1 VRHNQWQEQ
10 VQAKTAQKNMTIYEV
25 LVISNQLWRRKN
37 RRGQNERSC
46 SNRKTAM

>member
-1 VRHNQWQEQ
+1 MEVTFVTSQKVR
-10 VQAKTAQKNMTIYEV
+10 ILYEV